1 MSSFIEDL
9 RYRSNKNNITDTF
22 HDIDIYLKHE
32 KRILKIKNEML
43 EASNK
48 GFYNILVNFEDMQEM
63 NDVEKYFKPFGFE
76 ISECYM
82 TTISLLFDWRRK

>member
-9 RYRSNKNNITDTF
+9 RYRSNKNNISDTF

-32 KRILKIKNEML
+32 KRIIKIKNEML

-48 GFYNILVNFEDMQEM
+48 GFFNIITTFENEEEM
-63 NDVEKYFKPFGFE
+63 KDVEKYFLPFGFE
-76 ISECYM
+76 IMRCLKGDF
-82 TTISLLFDWRRK
+82 SLLFEWRRK